1 MTSESLTSA
10 TGSDVM
16 MCVSSQ
22 PSYTSSSVTS
32 GSCSSTSDSITTTTW
47 NAGECAQRHLQAGSS
62 ATPRFT
68 LCGVRQDDDITLIH
82 SHGFHCLQVGTLS
95 TPTPGVSPPLTTI
108 ATATRVTQTHG
119 NESENSTT

>member
-47 NAGECAQRHLQAGSS
+47 NAGECAQRHLQAGLLCVELDRTMTLLSS
-62 ATPRFT
+62 
-68 LCGVRQDDDITLIH
+68 
-82 SHGFHCLQVGTLS
+82 
-95 TPTPGVSPPLTTI
+95 
-108 ATATRVTQTHG
+108 THMVFIVCRSG
-119 NESENSTT
+119 L